1 MEKRTHRVQYTKRK
15 VLTNREVT
23 HGSQRVKE
31 KNRGLDSNIGNKF
44 KLKQTIRQILTW
56 KSNRDEKSIV
66 QDLNEIFNRRRE
78 RAMHKI
84 QLNKNTKHSREKK
97 KQCSI

>member
-1 MEKRTHRVQYTKRK
+1 MGK
-15 VLTNREVT
+15 
-23 HGSQRVKE
+23 
-31 KNRGLDSNIGNKF
+31 KF

-56 KSNRDEKSIV
+56 KPNRDDRDEKSIM

-97 KQCSI
+97 TVLNIIATNKVKRRNSGLDKQ

>member
-1 MEKRTHRVQYTKRK
+1 M
-15 VLTNREVT
+15 
-23 HGSQRVKE
+23 
-31 KNRGLDSNIGNKF
+31 GNKF
-44 KLKQTIRQILTW
+44 KLKQTIRYILTW

-84 QLNKNTKHSREKK
+84 QLNKTTKQSSEKK
-97 KQCSI
+97 TVLNIIETNKVKRRNSGLDKQ

>member
-1 MEKRTHRVQYTKRK
+1 M
-15 VLTNREVT
+15 
-23 HGSQRVKE
+23 
-31 KNRGLDSNIGNKF
+31 
-44 KLKQTIRQILTW
+44 LTW

-97 KQCSI
+97 NSAQYNRNKQS

>member
-1 MEKRTHRVQYTKRK
+1 M
-15 VLTNREVT
+15 
-23 HGSQRVKE
+23 
-31 KNRGLDSNIGNKF
+31 GNKL
-44 KLKQTIRQILTW
+44 KLKQTIRYILTW

-84 QLNKNTKHSREKK
+84 QLNKTTKQSSEKK
-97 KQCSI
+97 TVLNIIETNKVKRRNSGLDKQ

>member
-1 MEKRTHRVQYTKRK
+1 M
-15 VLTNREVT
+15 
-23 HGSQRVKE
+23 
-31 KNRGLDSNIGNKF
+31 
-44 KLKQTIRQILTW
+44 QILTK

-84 QLNKNTKHSREKK
+84 QLNKTTKQSSEKK
-97 KQCSI
+97 NSSQYNRNKQSKKKKEWTRQTVKSQACNACKSYFSAW

>member
-1 MEKRTHRVQYTKRK
+1 M
-15 VLTNREVT
+15 
-23 HGSQRVKE
+23 
-31 KNRGLDSNIGNKF
+31 
-44 KLKQTIRQILTW
+44 QILTK

-84 QLNKNTKHSREKK
+84 QLNKTTKQSSEKKNSSQYNRNKQSKKK
-97 KQCSI
+97 KQWTGQIVKSQACNTYKSCF